1 MAQFEY
7 ASPAGRI
14 NKIKGELLGHAQSV
28 EVLGKFG
35 VQKQMP
41 KNSGDTIL
49 FRSYIPYGATTSD
62 ANTQNRPAVS
72 AAAHIIAEGS
82 TPTADTLVPRDVTG
96 VLQQYGALYSFTDK
110 TADLYEDDVPAEM
123 KKQLGERMG
132 LLKEMITWGELKSG
146 TNVFYGG
153 TGTSVQTV
161 NGEVTVN
168 VLRKISR
175 NLQSN
180 HAKRITSILDA
191 SPKFATAPVEAGYV
205 IIGHTD
211 LEASFREL
219 PGFKHVA
226 EYGNRKVMSEHEL
239 GSIENFRVILSPELA
254 ATANAATSITAS
266 TYGLYTT
273 GGTNPDVYKAVVL
286 AEDAFGSLALRGS
299 SSLDISVI
307 PAGQKDKNDP
317 LGQRGYIGAKFYGST
332 VLLNNGWFA
341 VLNVGGKAL

>member
-14 NKIKGELLGHAQSV
+14 NRVKGELLAHAQSV

-35 VQKQMP
+35 MPKQMP
-41 KNSGDTIL
+41 KNSGDTII
-49 FRSYIPYGATTSD
+49 FRSFIPYGATTSNAD
-62 ANTQNRPAVS
+62 TINRPVVS
-72 AAAHIIAEGS
+72 AAGHILAEGA

-110 TADLYEDDVPAEM
+110 TSDLYEDDVPAEM

-132 LLKEMITWGELKSG
+132 LLKEMIHWGELKSA

-153 TGTSVQTV
+153 TGNSVATV
-161 NGEVTVN
+161 NGEISVN
-168 VLRKISR
+168 LMRKVSR
-175 NLQSN
+175 NLQAN

-191 SPKFATAPVEAGYV
+191 SPKFATTSVEAGYV
-205 IIGHTD
+205 IVAHTD

-226 EYGNRKVMSEHEL
+226 EYGNRKVISEHEL
-239 GSIENFRVILSPELA
+239 GSVENFRVILSPELA
-254 ATANAATSITAS
+254 ATANAATSVTAS
-266 TYGLYTT
+266 TFGLYTT
-273 GGTNPDVYKAVVL
+273 GGTNPDVYTAIVL
-286 AEDAFGSLALRGS
+286 AEEAFGALALRGA

-307 PAGQKDKNDP
+307 PAGQKDKQDP

-332 VLLNNGWFA
+332 VLLNQGWMA
-341 VLNVGGKAL
+341 RVLVGAKAL